1 MALLRFDALSVGAK
15 LDMFVCAVTGT
26 GSARIITIHSG
37 FGLANHAVT
46 ISFVLSARHSHLQQ
60 KWYVLV
66 LRVRKLLCGVA
77 LVTALRNSPAAYVN
91 AITS

>member
-1 MALLRFDALSVGAK
+1 MLSAGAK

-26 GSARIITIHSG
+26 GCAQIVIVQAI
-37 FGLANHAVT
+37 FGLANHADT
-46 ISFVLSARHSHLQQ
+46 ISFVLSARHSHPQQ

-77 LVTALRNSPAAYVN
+77 LVTALKNSPAAYVI

>member
-1 MALLRFDALSVGAK
+1 MLSAGAK

-26 GSARIITIHSG
+26 GSARIITVHSG

-46 ISFVLSARHSHLQQ
+46 ISFVLSARHSHPQQ

-77 LVTALRNSPAAYVN
+77 LVTALRNSPAAYVK